1 MSIGRY
7 WRSRQGDKPQ
17 GSSFLELRMARI
29 GIAFQNPQLLLQIK
43 GRLPF
48 SVGRGVGGGIGL
60 DSDNLVL

>member
-1 MSIGRY
+1 
-7 WRSRQGDKPQ
+7 
-17 GSSFLELRMARI
+17 MARI